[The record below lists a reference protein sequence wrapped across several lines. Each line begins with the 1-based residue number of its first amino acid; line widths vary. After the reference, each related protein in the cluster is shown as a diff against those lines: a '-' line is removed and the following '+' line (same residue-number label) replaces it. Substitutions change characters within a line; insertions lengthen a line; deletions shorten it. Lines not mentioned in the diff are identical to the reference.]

1 MAKKTSSQDIVDAV
15 TTKKNINDIKKQND
29 VIQKMINNFKSI
41 PIISSKRND
50 DKLDTLAKELD
61 DIIDKETGRYVSK
74 SQVTSGKDLALF
86 FNSLMTKAIKGD
98 SPTSNFNPGMN
109 KQSFTDLMNDQTAQA
124 AMVLSERYKNINSM
138 YEDIRMVTEQLSE
151 LATVVDTMRDTIT
164 NNDNLVSDLSRIV
177 SYGEINS
184 DDTKS
189 ANDLDTVYAME
200 KATGIK
206 NLLKKQIIPNTL
218 KYGNYFVYTQPYKE
232 VFAKFKAYEEKYK
245 HDPFSM
251 NARSSSKIT
260 RVGENYTPVQEDTQV
275 LTEFYN
281 EYSNSINDTFLNES
295 VDNKYN
301 EKKFVDDMES
311 YFEGIDVINDD
322 SLPLMEDSAIAALSN
337 AKVRD
342 SILKTINN
350 KKKSKTWNVI
360 SHSPGTSKNGTFH
373 DGVLGVHSDGFDFD
387 KTQDK
392 YLSQFADVSGVYIK
406 TYDPGKV
413 IPVYMMDYCIGYYVL
428 YESAQKISSHA
439 MNAIHTLSRTS
450 VLFQN
455 DMKKNFEE
463 KLIGIIADRICK
475 SIDKDFLKQ
484 NSQFKELIANAI
496 SYDDFYKK
504 SFKVQF
510 VSSSYITHFKINED
524 PDTHMGTSVLKK
536 SLYYAMLYLTLLNFK
551 IIMITT
557 RSMDTRMFLIHV
569 SEEDQDISGR
579 VNKVIGQFKQNQI
592 SYNDFGSVR
601 GILSKVGKGH
611 DIGIPMTP
619 SGDRAFDVEVMQ
631 GQQYDLD
638 TPLTDML
645 RKGMISNTGCP
656 SAMMSA
662 MDELDFAR
670 QLPMLHANYVARMI
684 GIQEETEPTVTEL
697 YQKLLYF
704 GGYETNDD
712 KLDSFEFKWSRPK
725 SINITNTTEM
735 ISNADQMAE
744 FMIKVIEG
752 ENTQSDPRIKDKY
765 FKYIIT
771 KMLLPGVYDWSR
783 MEQDLKEF
791 KLDLRADMK
800 EEQAA
805 QIKAQA
811 DQQ

>member
-1 MAKKTSSQDIVDAV
+1 MPKGPSSQDIVDAV
-15 TTKKNINDIKKQND
+15 TNKKNINDIKKQND
-29 VIQKMINNFKSI
+29 IIQKMIDNFKSI
-41 PIISSKRND
+41 PIVSSKRNNE
-50 DKLDTLAKELD
+50 KLDALTKELD
-61 DIIDKETGRYVSK
+61 DIIDKETSRYVSK
-74 SQVTSGKDLALF
+74 TDITSGKDLALF
-86 FNSLMTKAIKGD
+86 FNSLMTKTPKNGNPI
-98 SPTSNFNPGMN
+98 SNFNPSNN

-138 YEDIRMVTEQLSE
+138 YEDIRMVTEQLAE
-151 LATVVDTMRDTIT
+151 LATVIDTMRDTIT
-164 NNDNLVSDLSRIV
+164 NNDNLVADLSRIV
-177 SYGEINS
+177 SYGDVNS
-184 DDTKS
+184 DDVKA
-189 ANDLDTVYAME
+189 ANDLDTVYSME

-206 NLLKKQIIPNTL
+206 TLLKKTIIPNTL
-218 KYGNYFVYTQPYKE
+218 KYGNYFVFTQPYKDL
-232 VFAKFKAYEEKYK
+232 FAKFKAYEEKYK
-245 HDPFSM
+245 HDPFSA
-251 NARSSSKIT
+251 NARASSKIT
-260 RVGENYTPVQEDTQV
+260 RIGESYTPVQEDTQI
-275 LTEFYN
+275 LTEFYD
-281 EYSNSINDTFLNES
+281 EFGKDINSTFLQES

-301 EKKFVDDMES
+301 ETKFVADMES
-311 YFEGIDVINDD
+311 YFEGIDVINDAD
-322 SLPLMEDSAIAALSN
+322 IPLMEDSAISAMSN
-337 AKVRD
+337 SKVRD
-342 SILKTINN
+342 SIIKTIHN

-360 SHSPGTSKNGTFH
+360 SHTPGSDNSNYQ
-373 DGVLGVHSDGFDFD
+373 DGVLGVHGNTFDFD
-387 KTQDK
+387 KVKDK
-392 YLSQFADVSGVYIK
+392 YTKEFSDISGVYIK
-406 TYDPGKV
+406 TYDPGRV
-413 IPVYMMDYCIGYYVL
+413 IPVYLMDYCVGYYIL
-428 YESAQKISSHA
+428 YETGQKLNSHA

-475 SIDKDFLKQ
+475 NIDKDFLRQ

-504 SFKVQF
+504 AFKVQF
-510 VSSSYITHFKINED
+510 VSSSYITHFKVNED
-524 PDTHMGTSVLKK
+524 PDTHMGESVLKR

-579 VNKVIGQFKQNQI
+579 VNKVIGEFKQNQI

-670 QLPMLHANYVARMI
+670 QLPMLHANFVSRMI
-684 GIQEETEPTVTEL
+684 SFQEETEPSVTEM

-704 GGYETNDD
+704 GGYETDED
-712 KLDSFEFKWSRPK
+712 KLSSFEFKWSRPK
-725 SINITNTTEM
+725 SINVTNINEL

-744 FMIKVIEG
+744 FMIKVVEG
-752 ENTQSDPRIKDKY
+752 ENSQSDPRIKDRY
-765 FKYIIT
+765 FKYIVT
-771 KMLLPGVYDWSR
+771 KMLLPGVYDWAR
-783 MEQDLKEF
+783 IEQDLKEF
-791 KLDLRADMK
+791 KLDLRVDMK

-805 QIKAQA
+805 QIKTQE
-811 DQQ
+811 QQ